1 MRVFFLYPQE
11 KVVMTKKW
19 IAITLL
25 LLVVTGWLAWRLN
38 IYIHQFKSENDLAK
52 IQPVKDI
59 KQKMVQEKTL
69 PKLAPPKI
77 YNTSE
82 FTLIPDN
89 NLFTDTRTKEDKV
102 ESAPPEPPPLAQKPI
117 LVGVSIADNSP
128 RASIIDP
135 TSPGSGQNRRAQVRR
150 VGDVYHGYTITEIA
164 ADHIVLESG
173 TRKEI
178 IPLHEGSK
186 RAQGGKTPIMSTRVV
201 SFGGSGISGGTP
213 VNIASGSPG
222 SGRTVVSPVGSPATT
237 NVNQT
242 VVNSTAAATQQR
254 NVPAATPT
262 TTPQPQPT
270 APGVRTDAQGRRVV
284 RTPFGDILQRQ

>member
-1 MRVFFLYPQE
+1 
-11 KVVMTKKW
+11 MTKKW

-25 LLVVTGWLAWRLN
+25 LLVITGWLAWRLN
-38 IYIHQFKSENDLAK
+38 IYVHQFKAENDLVK

-77 YNTSE
+77 YNASE

-89 NLFTDTRTKEDKV
+89 NLFSETRTKEEKV
-102 ESAPPEPPPLAQKPI
+102 ELAPPEPPPLAQKPI
-117 LVGVSIADNSP
+117 LVGVSIADDSP

-135 TSPGSGQNRRAQVRR
+135 TIPASGQNRRAQIKR

-164 ADHIVLESG
+164 VDHIVLESG

-178 IPLHEGSK
+178 IPLHEGTK

-201 SFGGSGISGGTP
+201 AFGGSGVSGGTP
-213 VNIASGSPG
+213 VSIASSGPG
-222 SGRTVVSPVGSPATT
+222 AGRTTVSPVGSSTTT
-237 NVNQT
+237 NVAQT
-242 VVNSTAAATQQR
+242 VVNPTVTATPQR
-254 NVPAATPT
+254 NVPAAGTAST
-262 TTPQPQPT
+262 TAQPPP
-270 APGVRTDAQGRRVV
+270 PGVRTDAQGRRVV
-284 RTPFGDILQRQ
+284 RTPFGDILRRE